1 MGFEP
6 GHRPKKSNPKFELNM
21 CVSKFK
27 LRIGFVF
34 LRRSEYDHKFKFCS
48 IFTSTALDVILPIN
62 MLLITLSVPY

>member
-6 GHRPKKSNPKFELNM
+6 GHHPKKNPILDLNLNM

-34 LRRSEYDHKFKFCS
+34 LGRSEYDHKFKFCFH
-48 IFTSTALDVILPIN
+48 I
-62 MLLITLSVPY
+62 Y